1 MRAVFHSEARLE
13 LTEAAQWYNSQSR
26 GLGSDLRREVEAA
39 VARIVAN
46 PERFGKLDDDIR
58 CCLVHCFPYGNLYE
72 IRRDRV
78 LIVVVMHLHRAPG
91 YWKSRVRPGESG
103 T

>member
-13 LTEAAQWYNSQSR
+13 LAEAARWYSAQSR
-26 GLGSDLRREVEAA
+26 GLGSDLRREVKAA

-46 PERFGKLDDDIR
+46 PERFGILEEDIR
-58 CCLVHCFPYGNLYE
+58 CCLVHRFPYGILFA
-72 IRRDRV
+72 IRPDRI
-78 LIVVVMHLHRAPG
+78 LIVAVMHLHRAPG
-91 YWKSRVRPGESG
+91 YWKSRVRPGASS

>member
-13 LTEAAQWYNSQSR
+13 LAEAARWYNSQSR
-26 GLGSDLRREVEAA
+26 GLGSDLRREVKAA

-46 PERFGKLDDDIR
+46 PEWFGILEDDIR
-58 CCLVHCFPYGNLYE
+58 CCLVHRFPYGILYE
-72 IRRDRV
+72 IRPDCV
-78 LIVVVMHLHRAPG
+78 LIVAVMHLHRAPG